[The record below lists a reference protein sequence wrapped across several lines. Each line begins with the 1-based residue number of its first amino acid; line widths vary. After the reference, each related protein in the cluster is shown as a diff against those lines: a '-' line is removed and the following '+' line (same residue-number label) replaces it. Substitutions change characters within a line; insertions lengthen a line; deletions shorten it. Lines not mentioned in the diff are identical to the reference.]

1 VLISPRQKEFWWE
14 NFNVT
19 IIWGMVMKTL
29 STLFILLSTSVVL
42 FGCANNAKEM
52 ELDRFITAHVEKIKP
67 ISKQAALASW
77 KAANS
82 GKPEDYDRVSE
93 LTLKIRRVYSD
104 PKEFA
109 FLKEMKESGQV
120 KDDILARQLEVLY
133 NNYLES
139 QIEPELLK
147 KIVDLGT
154 KIEKDFSTF
163 RGTID
168 GQEVTGNDIK
178 EILKT
183 QTDSNK
189 RKQAWLASKQVGQV
203 VADDIIELV
212 KLRNKAARELGF
224 DNYHTLSLAATE
236 QDVKEIDLIFE
247 QLYELTNEPYAKLK
261 AELDRILADNY
272 GVRVDELRPWHYHDP
287 FFQETPL
294 VYELDLD
301 AYYQGK
307 DVKELAAEFYA
318 GIGLPVES
326 ILANSDLYEREGKNP
341 HAFCTDIDRE
351 GDVRILCNIKNNEY
365 WMEVVLHELGHAVYD
380 KYHDRGVP
388 YLLRRPVHAFTTEAI
403 AMFFGRLSRNPAW
416 MQKMLGLTDRQ
427 RADIE
432 RVSGKYAQ
440 LKQLIFARWDMVMYD
455 FEKQLYA
462 NPDQDLNSLWWRMV
476 EKYQLVKKSDS
487 RDEPDWT
494 DKIHFTIAP
503 CYYHNYML
511 GELLASQLHYHI
523 THEILKLRSDENVS
537 YIGRRELGDFLKE
550 KVFEAGAIYHWN
562 QMIRQ
567 ATGENLT
574 PKYFVEQFVK

>member
-1 VLISPRQKEFWWE
+1 
-14 NFNVT
+14 
-19 IIWGMVMKTL
+19 
-29 STLFILLSTSVVL
+29 
-42 FGCANNAKEM
+42 
-52 ELDRFITAHVEKIKP
+52 LDRFIKAHVEKVKP

-77 KAANS
+77 KAANT
-82 GKPEDYDRVSE
+82 GKSEDYDRVSE
-93 LTLKIRRVYSD
+93 LTLKIRRIYSD

-109 FLKEMKESGQV
+109 FLKEMKESEQV

-133 NNYLES
+133 NNYLEN

-154 KIEKDFSTF
+154 EIEKDFSTF

-189 RKQAWLASKQVGQV
+189 RRQAWLASKQVGQV

-236 QDVKEIDLIFE
+236 QDVKEIDLIFK

-272 GVRVDELRPWHYHDP
+272 GVLVDQLRPWHYHDP

-380 KYHDRGVP
+380 KYHDRDVP

-462 NPDQDLNSLWWRMV
+462 NPDQDLNSLWWQMV
-476 EKYQLVKKSDS
+476 EKYQLVKKPES
-487 RDEPDWT
+487 RNEPDWAA
-494 DKIHFTIAP
+494 KIHFTIAP

-511 GELLASQLHYHI
+511 GELLASQLHNHI
-523 THEILKLRSDENVS
+523 TREILKLESDEDVS
-537 YIGRRELGDFLKE
+537 YVGRRQLGDFLKE
-550 KVFEAGAIYHWN
+550 KVFEAGALYHWN
-562 QMIRQ
+562 QMIRR